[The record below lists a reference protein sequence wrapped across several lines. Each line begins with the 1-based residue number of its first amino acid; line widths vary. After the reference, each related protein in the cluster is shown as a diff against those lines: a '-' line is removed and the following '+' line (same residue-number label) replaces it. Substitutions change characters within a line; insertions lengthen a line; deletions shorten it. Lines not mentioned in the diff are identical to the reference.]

1 MEKITG
7 YVDHIIFRNAD
18 NGYTV
23 MVLVVEE
30 EEITCVGNFS
40 DIAEGEN
47 MEATG
52 EYTEHPTYGRQFKI
66 ESYIEK
72 APEDELAIERYLGSG
87 AIKGIG
93 LALAARIVRRFKKDT
108 FRIIELING
117 INQSKNTIADQ
128 IFIFHIVT
136 EIHVQTSCNQF
147 DQRRIFDY
155 NLLPQLRRLHPAI
168 TLPELFF

>member
-30 EEITCVGNFS
+30 EEITCVGTFS

-66 ESYIEK
+66 ESFIENLTLSPTYT
-72 APEDELAIERYLGSG
+72 APP
-87 AIKGIG
+87 
-93 LALAARIVRRFKKDT
+93 V
-108 FRIIELING
+108 
-117 INQSKNTIADQ
+117 
-128 IFIFHIVT
+128 
-136 EIHVQTSCNQF
+136 
-147 DQRRIFDY
+147 
-155 NLLPQLRRLHPAI
+155 
-168 TLPELFF
+168 